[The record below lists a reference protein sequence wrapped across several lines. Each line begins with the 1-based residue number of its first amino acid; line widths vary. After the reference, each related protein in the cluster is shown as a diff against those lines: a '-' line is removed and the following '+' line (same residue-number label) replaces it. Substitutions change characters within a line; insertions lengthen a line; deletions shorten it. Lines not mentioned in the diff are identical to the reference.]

1 MTKISIISS
10 NINFKG
16 GASIATKRLINIFK
30 KNFYVKIFFPRNN
43 FVQKLKYYIAR
54 SLINVFIGKSVY
66 LNSLNIFSK
75 IDYKKINSEL
85 VNLNW
90 IGGETISLKNISK
103 IKVPII
109 WTLHDMW
116 ALNSTE
122 HFLDFNEENKYSKK
136 HKMPILKKYIFNQ
149 KKKFYKKNLHLV
161 TNSKWL
167 EKIAKKSLLTKNQK
181 IQTIYNPIET
191 NYWKKKNKLYSIKK
205 LNLNNNRGY
214 ILMGAHGG
222 LANFRKGGDL
232 FIESLKKINYLKDEY
247 EIIILG
253 QKENYIDSINGFKF
267 NFRKFEKKISRQI
280 LYQSVTNLVI
290 IPSRAESIPQF
301 AVESIICQNPVVSFK
316 IGGMNEIIEHKKN
329 GYLAKPFNINDFS
342 KGIDYCLTKIDKK
355 NLKKFSNKLK
365 VQFGQEN
372 INKSYN
378 NLFNSILSKS

>member
-1 MTKISIISS
+1 
-10 NINFKG
+10 
-16 GASIATKRLINIFK
+16 
-30 KNFYVKIFFPRNN
+30 
-43 FVQKLKYYIAR
+43 
-54 SLINVFIGKSVY
+54 
-66 LNSLNIFSK
+66 
-75 IDYKKINSEL
+75 
-85 VNLNW
+85 
-90 IGGETISLKNISK
+90 
-103 IKVPII
+103 
-109 WTLHDMW
+109 
-116 ALNSTE
+116 
-122 HFLDFNEENKYSKK
+122 
-136 HKMPILKKYIFNQ
+136 
-149 KKKFYKKNLHLV
+149 
-161 TNSKWL
+161 
-167 EKIAKKSLLTKNQK
+167 
-181 IQTIYNPIET
+181 
-191 NYWKKKNKLYSIKK
+191 
-205 LNLNNNRGY
+205 
-214 ILMGAHGG
+214 MGAHGG